1 MSQPTT
7 TKYPAEFKE
16 RAVKLAV
23 ESEQPIAQTARDLG
37 VNENTLHTWIGK
49 YHRAERQE
57 KEGND
62 EHLYEELKR
71 LRKENARLKEE
82 REILIKKGGGVLC
95 ATAAVKYAWMHQQQA
110 EFPVSRLCRTL
121 AVSRSGYYEWLGRP
135 PSTQAADQQL
145 QEKVQRYFTQGR
157 GTYGTRR
164 IKHLL
169 AQEGL
174 QVSRRRIGR
183 VLAQAGL
190 RCKTRRRCKAPIAAG
205 QAQTVAPNQLN
216 REFTVKEPDTV
227 YVGDITYLPTGEG
240 WLYLAV
246 VLDLCSRAVVG
257 WSMADHMRAELV
269 NQALAMAIYQRR
281 PATGLIMHTDRGSQ
295 YGADSYQ
302 QLLVQHGIQPSMS
315 RKGNCWDNAVAESF
329 FHTLKTE
336 LTYLE
341 DFDTREQAQTVVFE
355 YIEVFYNRQRCHS
368 ANGYLAPLAYEQV
381 LQTNGI
387 FCPEK
392 C

>member
-1 MSQPTT
+1 
-7 TKYPAEFKE
+7 
-16 RAVKLAV
+16 
-23 ESEQPIAQTARDLG
+23 
-37 VNENTLHTWIGK
+37 
-49 YHRAERQE
+49 
-57 KEGND
+57 
-62 EHLYEELKR
+62 
-71 LRKENARLKEE
+71 
-82 REILIKKGGGVLC
+82 
-95 ATAAVKYAWMHQQQA
+95 MHQQHT
-110 EFPVSRLCRTL
+110 EFKLSRMCQLL
-121 AVSRSGYYEWLGRP
+121 EVSRSGYYEWLGRP
-135 PSTQAADQQL
+135 PRTPTDAE
-145 QEKVQRYFTQGR
+145 QEVQDKIQRYFAQGR
-157 GTYGTRR
+157 GTYDTRR

-190 RCKTRRRCKAPIAAG
+190 RCHTRRKFKAPTAAG

-216 REFTVKEPDTV
+216 REFTVQVPDTV

-240 WLYLAV
+240 WLYLAI

-269 NQALAMAIYQRR
+269 NQALAMAICQRQ
-281 PATGLIMHTDRGSQ
+281 PGVGLIMHTDRGSQ
-295 YGADSYQ
+295 YGADSYR
-302 QLLVQHGIQPSMS
+302 QLLRQHGIEPSMS

-336 LTYLE
+336 LIYLE
-341 DFDTREQAQTVVFE
+341 DFDTHAQAQTAVFE

-368 ANGYLAPLAYEQV
+368 ANGYLAPLAYEQA
-381 LQTNGI
+381 LQTHESL
-387 FCPEK
+387 CPEK